1 MDVVLLGTGSP
12 LPHPE
17 RAGPAT
23 LVRAGDANL
32 LFDCGRA
39 VVMRLSGAGLPD
51 PNGLTGL
58 FVTHLH
64 SDHTTALSDLLT
76 TRWIFQS
83 EDHPLRVWGP
93 DGTGEYVDRVLE
105 AMRHDIGYRIAHH
118 ATLNHEPS
126 CDVTGVSDGVVFDEN
141 GVVVRTALVEHG
153 PVRPALSYRVEHDGK
168 SVVIS
173 GDTVPCEGLDRLCAG
188 ADVYVQTVLRRENVL
203 AVPNE
208 RFHDILTYHSD
219 LEGTART
226 AERGGVQKLV
236 LTHLMPPPPPGDD
249 ESWAEPWLVDI
260 RAIYDGDVVLG
271 RDLLTVT
278 V

>member
-1 MDVVLLGTGSP
+1 MDIVLLGTGSP

-23 LVRAGDANL
+23 LVRAGEANL

-39 VVMRLSGAGLPD
+39 VVMRLAGAGLPD

-83 EDHPLRVWGP
+83 EDDPLRVWGP
-93 DGTGEYVDRVLE
+93 EGTGHYVERVLE
-105 AMRHDIGYRIAHH
+105 AMGHDIGYRIAHH

-126 CDVTGVSDGVVFDEN
+126 CDVTEVSDGVVFDEG
-141 GVVVRTALVEHG
+141 GVVVRAALVEHG
-153 PVRPALSYRVEHDGK
+153 PVRPALSYRVEHEGRA
-168 SVVIS
+168 VVIS
-173 GDTVPCEGLDRLCAG
+173 GDTVPCEGLDRLCDG

-226 AERGGVQKLV
+226 AERGKVAKLV

-249 ESWAEPWLVDI
+249 ESWAEPWLADI
-260 RAIYDGDVVLG
+260 RTIYDGTIVVG
-271 RDLLTVT
+271 RDLLEITL
-278 V
+278 